1 MVPKIRYPA
10 GPVTPHGAYYVLN
23 DRIPTVKLRSYDD
36 TIVFALMGG
45 EAIPDRTMPERVE
58 MKGLKGLVPP
68 WQTIDQKGA
77 GEDGVLFIDSL
88 FDPIEVEIDA
98 VCHGRNPAYCRKVTN
113 HLIASLDQKRTSE
126 LSWFTHS
133 MGRWWAPVRWFKTPA
148 SMETGGAH
156 RRALISL
163 RLRADSG
170 FWQSYPDV
178 SEFSY
183 RYASTADD
191 FETDDPDDLG
201 SGWTVALSG
210 AGSGGIHVAGGE
222 VVSTLNNKD
231 AVAQRNSYT
240 STSDNQV
247 AQVIIGNIS
256 QQGYLASDA
265 AVDIWLRMPTNGT
278 GGGLTLPITL
288 PGTLTPSAS
297 ATGDDGVRL
306 RISSHS
312 LEVAS
317 FNSGVKTVL
326 RTQPLIVP
334 PIPGETWTFMAGTTD
349 DPRIF
354 KIQRSGGRSRFN
366 ILGRGTTMWSFKEAG
381 TVSQLG
387 PTFRAVGIGLHAG
400 SSAGTAS
407 IRGFASGTNITETQ
421 SGFVRCI
428 NAGDQDMWRR
438 YTLFGPFTKVKLWD
452 GPNAGPDQFV
462 EFGPLTKDQ
471 VVQIRTDPRKYGVK
485 DLTSTPKTP
494 GQTDSL
500 SNGLTD
506 FLSFISLNN
515 ITHGLDVLQSIFGI
529 FGGGSA
535 PVPDQGNLYQLMKG
549 RFSQPIPP
557 RPAGAPAQE
566 YFIKVSMEGGN
577 ADSKILSAGTP
588 LRRYPF

>member
-10 GPVTPHGAYYVLN
+10 GPVTPQGAYYVLN

-58 MKGLKGLVPP
+58 MKGLKGLIPP

-77 GEDGVLFIDSL
+77 GEDGVTFIDSL
-88 FDPIEVEIDA
+88 YDPIEVEIDA
-98 VCHGRNPAYCRKVTN
+98 VCHGRNPAYCRKVAN
-113 HLIASLDQKRTSE
+113 HLVASLDPKRTSE
-126 LSWFTHS
+126 LSWFTHRE
-133 MGRWWAPVRWFKTPA
+133 GRWWAPVRWFKTPA

-156 RRALISL
+156 RRQLMSL

-183 RYASTADD
+183 QYASTADD

-201 SGWTVALSG
+201 TGWTVALSG
-210 AGSGGIHVAGGE
+210 AGSGGIHVSGGE

-231 AVAQRNSYT
+231 AVARRNSYT

-247 AQVIIGNIS
+247 AQVVVGTIS
-256 QQGYLASDA
+256 QNGYLASDA
-265 AVDIWLRMPTNGT
+265 AIDIWLRVKTTGT
-278 GGGLTLPITL
+278 AG
-288 PGTLTPSAS
+288 A
-297 ATGDDGVRL
+297 DGVRL
-306 RISSHS
+306 RIASHS

-317 FNSGVKTVL
+317 FNAGVKTVL
-326 RTQPLIVP
+326 RTQPLIIP
-334 PIPGETWTFMAGTTD
+334 PIPGETWTFMAGTPD
-349 DPRIF
+349 DARIF

-381 TVSQLG
+381 TTSQIG
-387 PTFRAVGIGLHAG
+387 ATFRAVGVGLHAG
-400 SSAGTAS
+400 SAAGTAS
-407 IRGFASGTNITETQ
+407 IRGFSSGTNITETQ

-428 NAGDQDMWRR
+428 NAGDQEMWRR

-485 DLTSTPKTP
+485 DLTSTPRTP
-494 GQTDSL
+494 NQTDSL
-500 SNGLTD
+500 SNALTD
-506 FLSFISLNN
+506 FLSFVSLNN
-515 ITHGLDVLQSIFGI
+515 IFHGLDVLQSVFGI

-549 RFSQPIPP
+549 RFSQAIPP
-557 RPAGAPAQE
+557 KPAGAPAQE
-566 YFIKVSMEGGN
+566 YFVKVSMEGGN

-588 LRRYPF
+588 LRRYPY